1 MKPSTEVL
9 KHLEQCKLEAE
20 LMLSKKFEISALIS
34 SIRDDIED
42 DLHNDIEYKH
52 RSLIVDKH
60 RSLIVDVINRLEQ
73 ANELLGEL

>member
-42 DLHNDIEYKH
+42 DLHNDIDYKC
-52 RSLIVDKH
+52 RSFIVD
-60 RSLIVDVINRLEQ
+60 IINRLEQ